1 MYERTMS
8 RRPALPLWA
17 EPSLWAEPKRWPGRA
32 SPLPTPPGATGD
44 TGRTRHLDP
53 LAPPLTLPLIAAPTP
68 RAGALPPKGPPMS
81 ALTTTPTSFL
91 LHGEPFRIISGALHY
106 FRVHPDQWT
115 DRLRKARLM
124 GLNTVETYV
133 PWNLHQP
140 EPGTLD
146 LDGLLDLPR
155 FLRLAQAEGLKVLLR
170 PGPYICA
177 EWDGGGLPHWLMA
190 KQGIKLRSSDPQ
202 FTAIIDS
209 YLDLLLPPLLPHM
222 AASGG
227 PVIAVQV
234 ENEYGA
240 YGDDTAYLKHLAE
253 SFRSRGVDELLFTC
267 DQVDPEHLAAGGLP
281 GVLATGTFGGKID
294 TALETLRAHQPEG
307 PLMCAEFWIGWFD
320 HWGGPHHTR
329 STEDAAADLD
339 RLLAAGASVNIYMFH
354 GGTNFGFTNGAN
366 HHHTYAPTV
375 TSYDYDAPLTENGD
389 PGPKYHAFR
398 DVIARH
404 TQVPAELPAPS
415 PKLPPTEVRL
425 TRRAPLLPYVSE
437 LSGRTVR
444 SEHPVTADELGTR
457 AGYVLY
463 RTALPEAGRGLLHF
477 TGGIG
482 DRAQLYIDGAPAGVL
497 ESEHRQ
503 DTLPLQVP
511 HAGAVLEVLVENM
524 GRVNYGPRIGA
535 PKGILGP
542 VTLNGTALHGWECR
556 PLPLDAPLG
565 PALFTTTD
573 DTPHCTE
580 PAFHQGEF
588 WVTNPADTFLSLP
601 GWTKGQ
607 AWVNGFFLGRYWSRG
622 PQQTL
627 YVPAP
632 VLRPGSN
639 TLTVLELQATTT
651 PEAHLTDQPDLGPK
665 GQ

>member
-1 MYERTMS
+1 
-8 RRPALPLWA
+8 
-17 EPSLWAEPKRWPGRA
+17 
-32 SPLPTPPGATGD
+32 
-44 TGRTRHLDP
+44 
-53 LAPPLTLPLIAAPTP
+53 
-68 RAGALPPKGPPMS
+68 MS
-81 ALTTTPTSFL
+81 ALSTTPTSFEL
-91 LHGEPFRIISGALHY
+91 DGEPFRIISGALHY
-106 FRVHPDQWT
+106 FRVHPDQWA

-140 EPGTLD
+140 EPGTLV

-177 EWDGGGLPHWLMA
+177 EWDGGGLPHWLMSESDV
-190 KQGIKLRSSDPQ
+190 QLRSSDPK
-202 FTAIIDS
+202 FTAIIDR

-240 YGDDTAYLKHLAE
+240 YGNDTAYLKYLVEA
-253 SFRSRGVDELLFTC
+253 FRSRGIEELLFTC
-267 DQVDPEHLAAGGLP
+267 DQVNPEHQQAGSIP
-281 GVLATGTFGGKID
+281 GVLSTGTFGGKID
-294 TALETLRAHQPEG
+294 TALATLRAHQPEG

-329 STEDAAADLD
+329 DTADVAADLD
-339 RLLAAGASVNIYMFH
+339 KLLAAGASVNIYMFH
-354 GGTNFGFTNGAN
+354 GGTNFGLTNGAN

-398 DVIARH
+398 EVIAKYAP
-404 TQVPAELPAPS
+404 VPEELPAPS
-415 PKLPPTEVRL
+415 VKLPVTEVEL
-425 TRRAPLLPYVSE
+425 TERAPLLPYLSE

-444 SEHPVTADELGTR
+444 TETPITADELGMR

-463 RTALPEAGRGLLHF
+463 RSSLPKSGLGVLRF
-477 TGGIG
+477 EGGVG
-482 DRAQLYIDGAPAGVL
+482 DRAQVYVDGAPVGVL
-497 ESEHRQ
+497 ENERRETSLPVQVHRR
-503 DTLPLQVP
+503 
-511 HAGAVLEVLVENM
+511 GAVLEVLVENM
-524 GRVNYGPRIGA
+524 GRVNYGPRIGT
-535 PKGILGP
+535 PKGLLGP
-542 VTLNGTALHGWECR
+542 VTFDGMPVTGWECR
-556 PLPLDAPLG
+556 PLPMDAPLG
-565 PALFTTTD
+565 AALYADAETES
-573 DTPHCTE
+573 CAE
-580 PAFHQGEF
+580 PAFHRGTFE
-588 WVTNPADTFLSLP
+588 VADPADTFLSLP

-607 AWVNGFFLGRYWSRG
+607 AWINGFSLGRYWNRG

-627 YVPAP
+627 YVPGP

-639 TLTVLELQATTT
+639 TLIVLELQANATNR
-651 PEAHLTDQPDLGPK
+651 ARLVDAPDLGPK